1 MKTLVVKS
9 VMAEAKEVR
18 DFVKIDRI
26 DSIRLEGAESGELEQ
41 TWTAVNM
48 VDTRMNLSYDFI
60 KAARLQHDFVKLL

>member
-1 MKTLVVKS
+1 
-9 VMAEAKEVR
+9 MAEAKEVR

-26 DSIRLEGAESGELEQ
+26 DSFRLEAAESGDLEQ

-60 KAARLQHDFVKLL
+60 KAARLQYDFVKLLWGNEAF